1 MTDMSEITSLNRLL
15 EVMADC
21 GGGPV
26 PWLGALREEARTI
39 FAESGLPT
47 RQVESWRYSDLAR
60 ALAHTTEDTSP
71 VRPVPAL
78 PGAHLALFEN
88 GILDESKSS
97 FSETGALPLRQI
109 LADPVTPFA
118 NQIGHIN
125 PQKDH
130 ALLNLNTALMEDGLV
145 LHVPARVTLNAP
157 LYLLFNWQGEEA
169 RTPEGR
175 HLRVLILL
183 EEGANATLV
192 EAHCGNPGFSTIVT
206 EVRLGS
212 EAQLTHVRLEQLGSA
227 ARQSAMTLGEIGSA
241 ACYKGFYLTEGAR
254 FSRHEALLK
263 LTETDAQAR
272 LDGVYLAAD
281 GRHCDNT
288 IVITHAAPNTASHQA
303 FRGVL
308 GGTARGVY
316 QGCVRVR
323 PDAQGTDARQM
334 IRTLLLSRQAEIA
347 TKPELEILA
356 DDVKCSHGN
365 TVGELDSA
373 ALFFLRARGIPEA
386 EARALLVEGF
396 LGEVLEAIENDS
408 LRALAA
414 TAVQDWLSVHAAEIS
429 HAE

>member
-1 MTDMSEITSLNRLL
+1 MSEISALSRLL
-15 EVMADC
+15 DVMAN
-21 GGGPV
+21 GGEDPV
-26 PWLGALREEARTI
+26 PWLGALREEARTT
-39 FAESGLPT
+39 FAGSGLPT

-71 VRPVPAL
+71 VRPAPVL
-78 PGAHLALFEN
+78 PGAHLVLFEN
-88 GILDESKSS
+88 GILNEAKSS
-97 FSETGALPLRQI
+97 LSEIGAVPLRQI
-109 LADPVTPFA
+109 LADPVTPFSA
-118 NQIGHIN
+118 QIGHIN
-125 PQKDH
+125 PQKNH

-145 LHVPARVTLNAP
+145 LHVPAQATPNAP
-157 LYLLFNWQGEEA
+157 LHLLFDWQGEEA

-192 EAHCGNPGFSTIVT
+192 EAHCGNPGFSTVVT
-206 EVRLGS
+206 EVRLAAG
-212 EAQLTHVRLEQLGSA
+212 AQLTHVRIEQLGGA

-241 ACYKGFYLTEGAR
+241 ACYNGFYLTEGAR

-263 LTETDAQAR
+263 LTERDAQAR
-272 LDGVYLAAD
+272 LNGIYLAAD

-288 IVITHAAPNTASHQA
+288 IVITHAGPNTASHQA

-316 QGCVRVR
+316 QGCIRVQ
-323 PDAQGTDARQM
+323 PEAQGTDARQM

-356 DDVKCSHGN
+356 DDVKCSHGT

-386 EARALLVEGF
+386 EARALLVEAF
-396 LGEVLEAIENDS
+396 LGEVLESIESDP

-414 TAVQDWLSVHAAEIS
+414 SAVQDWLSVHASEIS
-429 HAE
+429 HVE

>member
-1 MTDMSEITSLNRLL
+1 MSETSALSRLL
-15 EVMADC
+15 DVMAN
-21 GGGPV
+21 GGETPV
-26 PWLGALREEARTI
+26 PWLGALREEARTT

-71 VRPVPAL
+71 VRPAPVL

-88 GILDESKSS
+88 GILNEAKSGLS
-97 FSETGALPLRQI
+97 QIGAVPLRQI

-145 LHVPARVTLNAP
+145 LHVPARVTLDAP
-157 LYLLFNWQGEEA
+157 LYLQFDWQGTEA

-175 HLRVLILL
+175 HLRILILL
-183 EEGANATLV
+183 DEGAKATLV
-192 EAHCGNPGFSTIVT
+192 EAHSGNPGFSTIVT
-206 EVRLGS
+206 EVRLAAQS
-212 EAQLTHVRLEQLGSA
+212 ELTHVRIEQLGSA
-227 ARQSAMTLGEIGSA
+227 ARQSAMTLGEIASA
-241 ACYKGFYLTEGAR
+241 ACYKGFYLSEGAR
-254 FSRHEALLK
+254 FSRHEALLS
-263 LTETDAQAR
+263 LTEKDAQAR
-272 LDGVYLAAD
+272 LDGAYLATES
-281 GRHCDNT
+281 RHCDNT
-288 IVITHAAPNTASHQA
+288 IVITHAGPNTASHQA

-308 GGTARGVY
+308 GGSARGVY
-316 QGCVRVR
+316 QGCIRVR

-356 DDVKCSHGN
+356 DDVKCSHGT
-365 TVGELDSA
+365 TVGELNSA

-386 EARALLVEGF
+386 EARALLVEAF
-396 LGEVLEAIENDS
+396 LGEILEAIESDV

-414 TAVQDWLSVHAAEIS
+414 AAVQDWLKVHASEIS
-429 HAE
+429 HVE